1 MKDLIIYENKKKAF
15 KLLGQAFL
23 MTGTSGLLLYIGV
36 DENNLL
42 FDIVGGL
49 GCLFFGFCTLIQL
62 IRVMKKKPLF
72 IIKENGIED
81 TSAATSVGV
90 IHYDDIKEIVIG
102 KILGQ
107 ECIGIYIK
115 DIDTFLEPLPLVK
128 QKAIQSNMA
137 TNFPPILIRVDSI
150 DGKTGR
156 EIYEQLKQVY
166 ESYVED
172 QQKYGYM

>member
-1 MKDLIIYENKKKAF
+1 MKDLIIYENQKKGY

-23 MTGTSGLLLYIGV
+23 ATGTAGLLLYIGI

-42 FDIVGGL
+42 YDIIGGFA
-49 GCLFFGFCTLIQL
+49 CLFFGFCTLIQL

-81 TSAATSVGV
+81 TSAATSVGF
-90 IHYDDIKEIVIG
+90 IKYEDIKEIVIG

-107 ECIGIYIK
+107 ECIGIYIR
-115 DIDTFLEPLPLVK
+115 DIDAFLEPLPLIK
-128 QKAIQSNMA
+128 QKAIQSNIA
-137 TNFPPILIRVDSI
+137 TKSPPILIRVGSI
-150 DGKTGR
+150 EGKTSR
-156 EIYEQLKQVY
+156 EIYEQLKQIY

-172 QQKYGYM
+172 QQKYSYM